1 MAALAQPPRMSSDE
15 KGLARRLHF
24 DQGKSPA
31 DIARMLQRAASTVG
45 RLLAQKKAP
54 KPVGRPKALSEKKID
69 NLVALLEKM
78 VDDADATH
86 EVSMDMLIRRGACD
100 GVQACSG

>member
-1 MAALAQPPRMSSDE
+1 MSADE
-15 KGLARRLHF
+15 KAVARRLHF
-24 DQGKSPA
+24 DQGKTPA
-31 DIARMLQRAASTVG
+31 EVARILQRSPSTVG

-54 KPVGRPKALSEKKID
+54 RPIGRPKALSERKVD

-86 EVSMDMLIRRGACD
+86 EVSMDMLMRRGRVKSCRRAVAD
-100 GVQACSG
+100 ALHARG